1 MCLAIAVAD
10 IVSNIEDCIEDY
22 KDDPSVAPVFPVPE
36 IVNMCSALLEK
47 LFQHSQMKFED
58 KTLPAGT
65 YRRQIRFSILNE
77 NVGPALQTT
86 SMTYMGGLDTNLVQI
101 HYTAKPYQDIINM
114 LKILDPFH
122 LFANT
127 GCGSL
132 VGSMSASQ
140 AADPRSILAFSG
152 KLFPSSADSKRASC
166 PLLAEE
172 WALNAG
178 KLPPRALSKQLTIL
192 T

>member
-1 MCLAIAVAD
+1 M
-10 IVSNIEDCIEDY
+10 
-22 KDDPSVAPVFPVPE
+22 
-36 IVNMCSALLEK
+36 
-47 LFQHSQMKFED
+47 MKFED

-86 SMTYMGGLDTNLVQI
+86 SMTCMGGLNTNLVEI
-101 HYTAKPYQDIINM
+101 HYTTKPYQDIINM

-127 GCGSL
+127 GCGNL
-132 VGSMSASQ
+132 VGSVSVSQ
-140 AADPRSILAFSG
+140 APDTRSILAFSG

-166 PLLAEE
+166 PLLAKE
-172 WALNAG
+172 WALNAS

>member
-1 MCLAIAVAD
+1 
-10 IVSNIEDCIEDY
+10 
-22 KDDPSVAPVFPVPE
+22 
-36 IVNMCSALLEK
+36 MCSAVLKK

-58 KTLPAGT
+58 KTLHAGT

-86 SMTYMGGLDTNLVQI
+86 SMTCMGGLDTNLVQI
-101 HYTAKPYQDIINM
+101 HYTTKPYQDIINM

-132 VGSMSASQ
+132 VGSVSASQ
-140 AADPRSILAFSG
+140 AADPRSSHLVENSFTLPLIQKEQVVRYWRNNGHLMLVSKSLVQATDHPNMISVCYRNTKHNTNVKSSCIYSSYSQQQTIIKISASLEKIFS
-152 KLFPSSADSKRASC
+152 
-166 PLLAEE
+166 
-172 WALNAG
+172 
-178 KLPPRALSKQLTIL
+178 
-192 T
+192 